1 MTAKTFVDSNILIYA
16 HDEATACR
24 GSSGNALDLR
34 YRTSEHTGTAGIL
47 LNVTRKTAAPLGAE
61 TVVRAT
67 EIAEVWHVSFW
78 DAMIVA
84 AAEQSGAEQLLTEDL
99 TPGQKIAGISIVN
112 PFLSAGDNRPG

>member
-1 MTAKTFVDSNILIYA
+1 M
-16 HDEATACR
+16 
-24 GSSGNALDLR
+24 
-34 YRTSEHTGTAGIL
+34 
-47 LNVTRKTAAPLGAE
+47 
-61 TVVRAT
+61 VRAT